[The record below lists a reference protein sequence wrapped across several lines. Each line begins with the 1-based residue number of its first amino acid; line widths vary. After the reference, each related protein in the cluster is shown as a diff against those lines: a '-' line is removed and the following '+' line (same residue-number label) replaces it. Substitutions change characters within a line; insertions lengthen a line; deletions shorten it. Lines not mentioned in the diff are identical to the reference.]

1 MNIKE
6 LLRKMVQEALAEAE
20 TAPSKPSTKPT
31 VAPGKPGEKP
41 KPRRPLG
48 NPDVK
53 PNPKAMNEDE
63 MLNKI
68 VARFKAKKVDEV
80 YNEGLNKE
88 IEDIKQRRDSVD
100 SHRANAYRQY
110 MQAKRN
116 LENPKDLEQI
126 EKEWNATNSKLKKKS
141 DDLSKQIRNRPKNKS
156 FFGND
161 TESGEDKG

>member
-1 MNIKE
+1 
-6 LLRKMVQEALAEAE
+6 
-20 TAPSKPSTKPT
+20 
-31 VAPGKPGEKP
+31 
-41 KPRRPLG
+41 
-48 NPDVK
+48 
-53 PNPKAMNEDE
+53 
-63 MLNKI
+63 
-68 VARFKAKKVDEV
+68 
-80 YNEGLNKE
+80 
-88 IEDIKQRRDSVD
+88 
-100 SHRANAYRQY
+100 